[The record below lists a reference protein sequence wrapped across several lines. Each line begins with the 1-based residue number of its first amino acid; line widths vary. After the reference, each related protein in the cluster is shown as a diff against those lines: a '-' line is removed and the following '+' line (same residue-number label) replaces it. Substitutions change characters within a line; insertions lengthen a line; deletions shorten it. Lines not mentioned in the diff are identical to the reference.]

1 MFLFTLKNPE
11 NSALEIPRLLDIP
24 RIWVLQILCF
34 VFKSIPWL
42 FRETLACTVWS
53 QDRKSKNT
61 ARMLRDDFDQGFA
74 VGRRS
79 MFLGS
84 ANDTC
89 LILFALQAATTNHHT
104 FEVYI
109 KPYIA
114 KLQRVAASWYRAALN
129 VIWWPEEV
137 PLIAHHL
144 WCHDEASI
152 HLDDMARKCAKWVQL
167 WLHEDLHNKV
177 PKRME
182 TQFLLFPGGTSYLDS
197 QNSSGSIV
205 PSLKLNGV

>member
-1 MFLFTLKNPE
+1 MKKAE
-11 NSALEIPRLLDIP
+11 
-24 RIWVLQILCF
+24 
-34 VFKSIPWL
+34 
-42 FRETLACTVWS
+42 
-53 QDRKSKNT
+53 NT
-61 ARMLRDDFDQGFA
+61 ARMLCDDFDQGFA